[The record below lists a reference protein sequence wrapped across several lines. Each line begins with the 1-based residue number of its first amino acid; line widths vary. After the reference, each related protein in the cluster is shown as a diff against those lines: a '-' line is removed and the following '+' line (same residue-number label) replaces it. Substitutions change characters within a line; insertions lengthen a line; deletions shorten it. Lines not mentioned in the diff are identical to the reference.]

1 MVIELSLSGFAAIVL
16 AGGQGSRL
24 GGVDKASIEVGGR
37 TLLEYALDAVMDAG
51 EVVVVGHQVP
61 TDRPVT
67 FVREEPRFGG
77 PAAGLLT
84 GRDALLRTFP
94 TLAVLAV
101 DMPRLT
107 ATTFRRLHE
116 AAVGHEGAILT
127 DPEGRRQLAFVVET
141 ARLDAVRPDLEGQH
155 GMSVRALLADVD
167 LVEVT
172 PRGDE
177 GRDIDTWTDLRDAA
191 PDLPDPDGP

>member
-37 TLLEYALDAVMDAG
+37 TLLDHALDAVLDAS

-101 DMPRLT
+101 DMPRLS
-107 ATTFRRLHE
+107 AGTFRRLHE
-116 AAVGHEGAILT
+116 ATVGHEGAILT
-127 DPEGRRQLAFVVET
+127 DADGRRQLAFVVET

-155 GMSVRALLADVD
+155 GMAIRALLAEVD
-167 LVEVT
+167 LVEV
-172 PRGDE
+172 PPIGDE
-177 GRDIDTWTDLRDAA
+177 GRDIDTWTDLRDAT
-191 PDLPDPDGP
+191 PDLPDPDHS

>member
-1 MVIELSLSGFAAIVL
+1 MVIEMGLSGFAAVVL

-24 GGVDKASIEVGGR
+24 GGTDKASIEIDGR
-37 TLLEYALDAVMDAG
+37 TLLDHALDAVIDAS
-51 EVVVVGHQVP
+51 EVVVAGHQVP
-61 TDRPVT
+61 TERPVT

-84 GRDALLRTFP
+84 ARDVLLRRFP

-107 ATTFRRLHE
+107 AGTFRRLHE
-116 AAVGHEGAILT
+116 AGVGHDGAILT
-127 DPEGRRQLAFVVET
+127 DADGRRQLAFVVDT
-141 ARLDAVRPDLEGQH
+141 GRLDAVRPDHEGQH
-155 GMSVRALLADVD
+155 GLSIRALLAPLD
-167 LVEVT
+167 LVEVA
-172 PRGDE
+172 PISDE

-191 PDLPDPDGP
+191 GEAPPWP

>member
-1 MVIELSLSGFAAIVL
+1 VVIDLSLSGFAAIVL

-37 TLLEYALDAVMDAG
+37 TLLEYALDAVVDAS

-84 GRDALLRTFP
+84 GRDSLLRRFP

-107 ATTFRRLHE
+107 AGTFRRLHE

-127 DPEGRRQLAFVVET
+127 DESARRQLAFVVET

-155 GMSVRALLADVD
+155 GMSMRALLADID
-167 LVEVT
+167 LAEVT
-172 PRGDE
+172 PYGDE
-177 GRDIDTWTDLRDAA
+177 GRDIDTWTDLRDAS
-191 PDLPDPDGP
+191 PDVPDPDHP